1 MVDDGLDAAVGSVAE
16 EAARLIESLR
26 RQVSAAGTAPDPE
39 PPDEPPA
46 EPQGHEPQG
55 HEPHEHSH
63 VPMGEAQT
71 CTYCPVCRAVV
82 LLRQTSPETLD
93 RLADLARG
101 VATLLTDVAAMRTTD
116 EPAGAAHPARTE
128 PITVVD
134 EED

>member
-1 MVDDGLDAAVGSVAE
+1 MGDDGLEAAVGSVAE

-26 RQVSAAGTAPDPE
+26 REVSAAGTAPGVE
-39 PPDEPPA
+39 QPDEPPA
-46 EPQGHEPQG
+46 EPQGR
-55 HEPHEHSH
+55 EPHEHSH
-63 VPMGEAQT
+63 VPMGEAPA

-101 VATLLTDVAAMRTTD
+101 VATLLTDIAAMRTTD